1 MKRGIFRFFA
11 GKNMKIIIFIVFT
24 LGAILNIYEYF
35 TEGRR
40 TIDIIAGV
48 VYGILAAFHLEEII
62 VKQFIITKS
71 EIWILGH

>member
-1 MKRGIFRFFA
+1 
-11 GKNMKIIIFIVFT
+11 MKIIIFIVFT

-48 VYGILAAFHLEEII
+48 VYGILAAFHLEEILTYN
-62 VKQFIITKS
+62 KKHKTDS
-71 EIWILGH
+71 EIVVRDR